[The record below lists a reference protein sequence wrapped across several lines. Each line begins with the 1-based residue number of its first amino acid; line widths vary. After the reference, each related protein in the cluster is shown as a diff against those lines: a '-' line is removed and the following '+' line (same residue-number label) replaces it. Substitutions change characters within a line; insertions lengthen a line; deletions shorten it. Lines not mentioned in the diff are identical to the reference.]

1 MPSRRI
7 LGLPSE
13 ARISAARAVTSGV
26 RDSSSRLGKSTE
38 IGTALARTVR
48 LVEGSSPGGVKV
60 TVSALVVM
68 PSSRLQERRKF
79 SASAV
84 RWKPRKS
91 APSRPSTRARRH
103 GSCEKSSTG
112 GERDVVEPADANIG
126 SHRPDHRRNELQ
138 LVVMHPDRGTRRGHL
153 YDGLGEA
160 LVDPPVGVP
169 PVAVEGRR
177 DDHVMEDRPER
188 VVAETLVVLLDLGG

>member
-13 ARISAARAVTSGV
+13 ARISAARAITAGV
-26 RDSSSRLGKSTE
+26 RASSSSPRKSTE

-48 LVEGSSPGGVKV
+48 LVEGSSPGGVNV

-68 PSSRLQERRKF
+68 LSSRRQTRRKF

-84 RWKPRKS
+84 RWNPRKS
-91 APSRPSTRARRH
+91 APSRPSIS
-103 GSCEKSSTG
+103 G
-112 GERDVVEPADANIG
+112 
-126 SHRPDHRRNELQ
+126 HR
-138 LVVMHPDRGTRRGHL
+138 

-160 LVDPPVGVP
+160 IVDPPVGVP
-169 PVAVEGRR
+169 PVAVKGRR

-188 VVAETLVVLLDLGG
+188 VIAETLVVLLDLGGRQTHRVQIHPLF